1 MAEKK
6 TGGFKWPFKLP
17 LLRGSEHAGHHTPDR
32 APPRLKLIIF
42 IIDWSKLQLLS
53 QVFEQES
60 VRFHFISKGRG
71 TASSDILDLLG
82 IGASDK
88 AVVFCLEQEI
98 LAPVLLKEARRKVGR
113 RSPGAGIAFS
123 TPLSGINSPILR
135 VFKESIL
142 KNEKIAAELSRP
154 ESGTQQQPGSRQ
166 EGEAVKTEINHD
178 LIISVI
184 NQGYSDEFMTVAREA
199 GAQGGTV
206 LSARGLAHE
215 GPVKFFGV
223 SVQDEKEIV
232 LILASREKKVP
243 IMQAISEACGI
254 TTKAGGIVF
263 SLPVDQVMGM
273 SYDQ

>member
-6 TGGFKWPFKLP
+6 TTGFRWPFKLP
-17 LLRGSEHAGHHTPDR
+17 LLRGSEPGGRHAPDSK

-42 IIDWSKLQLLS
+42 IIDWGKLQLLS

-82 IGASDK
+82 IGANDK

-98 LAPVLLKEARRKVGR
+98 LSPVLLKEVRLKVGR

-123 TPLSGINSPILR
+123 IPLSGINSPILR

-142 KNEKIAAELSRP
+142 KNEKIAAELARL
-154 ESGTQQQPGSRQ
+154 QPDARQ
-166 EGEAVKTEINHD
+166 EGEPVKTEIKHD
-178 LIISVI
+178 LIISII

-223 SVQDEKEIV
+223 SLQDEKEIV
-232 LILASREKKVP
+232 LILASREKKVS
-243 IMQAISEACGI
+243 IMEAISQACGI